1 MRIST
6 LSPAVQSTAGSSL
19 FYTFLSIESDV
30 DLEETVRKYAL
41 QNAVQFNGKA
51 TMGSVLGK
59 VMAENPDL
67 RQKAKD
73 VSAVAKD
80 VIAAVNRLTPE
91 QQRSALQES
100 APELLEKKESVRET
114 GLPDLKNVKG
124 EVRMRMAPN
133 PSGPLHIGHSRM
145 AILNDEY
152 VKRYGGKLV
161 VRMED
166 TNPTAVLDEAY
177 ALIEQDLKW
186 LGVEYHEVVLQSDR
200 FDIYYKYA
208 KELLEKR
215 LAYICDCD
223 VEVWRSLK
231 LKEAACPHRNEPLD
245 KQLER
250 WDRLTDGTTRAGE
263 ASFVVKTD
271 LAHPNPAVRD
281 FVAFRLLD
289 EPHPRTGNRYRLY
302 PTYNFAVTIDDHL
315 MGMTHVLRG
324 KDHQNNTL
332 RQEYVYDYF
341 GWKKPVFIHYGW
353 VSIEDTVLKKTVI
366 KEKVQAGEFSGWD
379 DVQLGTIQAMA
390 KRGIPPGAIRA
401 YWIDVG
407 IKDVDIK
414 FSWQNLY
421 GYSQK
426 ILEPISKRF
435 FFVWNPVELEISGA
449 PAGLS
454 AKLPTHPGHPEMGE
468 RALGPQFDG
477 ASAKVFVQ
485 SDDMSAVAPGQILR
499 LKDLGNVKL
508 TAPGKAEYCGNDL
521 AVLKEGAKIIHWLGA
536 ERAPFKVQTEDG
548 KWREGLVEPAA
559 LAELGKTVQF

>member
-1 MRIST
+1 MN
-6 LSPAVQSTAGSSL
+6 AETAARVAAL
-19 FYTFLSIESDV
+19 
-30 DLEETVRKYAL
+30 KNAL
-41 QNAVQFNGKA
+41 QHGSAQPGTVIGKL
-51 TMGSVLGK
+51 MS
-59 VMAENPDL
+59 EYPDL
-67 RQKAKD
+67 RKDPKA
-73 VSAVAKD
+73 A
-80 VIAAVNRLTPE
+80 
-91 QQRSALQES
+91 SALAS
-100 APELLEKKESVRET
+100 AACAEANALSADEQRAELENLSPGAGKRKKKVERISVLPELADVPEGGV
-114 GLPDLKNVKG
+114 V
-124 EVRMRMAPN
+124 MRLAPG
-133 PSGPLHIGHSRM
+133 PSGPLHLGHTRM

-152 VKRYGGKLV
+152 VKRYGGKLI

-177 ALIEQDLKW
+177 GLIEQDLKW
-186 LGVEYHEVVLQSDR
+186 LGIDYHEVVLQSDR
-200 FDIYYKYA
+200 FDIYYEYA
-208 KELLEKR
+208 KKLLEKR

-231 LKEAACPHRNEPLD
+231 LKESACPHRNEPLD
-245 KQLER
+245 RQLER
-250 WDRLTDGTTRAGE
+250 WDRLLDGTTREGE

-271 LAHPNPAVRD
+271 LSHPNPAVRD

-289 EPHPRTGNRYRLY
+289 EPHPRTGSKYRLY
-302 PTYNFAVTIDDHL
+302 PTYNFAVTVDDHL

-353 VSIEDTVLKKTVI
+353 VSIEDTILKKTTI

-401 YWIDVG
+401 YWTDVG

-435 FFVWNPVELEISGA
+435 FFVWNPVELTIAGA
-449 PAGLS
+449 PDGLS
-454 AKLPTHPGHPEMGE
+454 GKAPIHPGHPEMGD
-468 RALGPQFDG
+468 RILHPDTSDG
-477 ASAKVFVQ
+477 KMKVYIAA
-485 SDDMSAVAPGQILR
+485 DDLADLKPGQVLR
-499 LKDLGNVKL
+499 LKDLCNVTVAEGNRATHV
-508 TAPGKAEYCGNDL
+508 GNDIS
-521 AVLKEGAKIIHWLGA
+521 VLKEGAKIVHWLGA
-536 ERAPFKVQTEDG
+536 ERTPFKVQMEDG
-548 KWREGLVEPAA
+548 KWREGVVEPAA
-559 LAELGKTVQF
+559 LAEMGKVVQFERFGYVRVGKETEGYYAHR